1 MEIQSNSL
9 SARHAMQLTGDKF
22 LTRCPMT
29 DQRRVPGAAPPR
41 NSGVVGSVSG
51 QSALLVDPETPTSR
65 ITVDIGRAYR

>member
-29 DQRRVPGAAPPR
+29 DRRRVPGAAPPR

-51 QSALLVDPETPTSR
+51 QSALLVDPETPR